1 MAMSNKRLIVS
12 TVGISLFLNVLNVL
26 DPSENSW
33 RQQLNQAANE
43 RQLSGD
49 LAHMADKLAARATD
63 RLRQSD
69 VASRRRIS
77 AELNGLYGI
86 YEGDLSAGKADMHYL
101 IATDTALGRKAAD
114 VICAFLQE
122 NGLSVDVYVPDDL
135 STATPAAFSKGMKQL
150 IHWCE
155 NAIPGYRDA
164 GYQIV
169 FNLTAA
175 FKSLQ
180 GYLNIMGMFY
190 ADKMVYIFE
199 TGLQLLS
206 VPRLP
211 LKVDIDV
218 LREHRLELAM
228 MAQGHIFSQ
237 EQVSSIPAGLLDVD
251 EKGHAS
257 LSDWG
262 LLVWNRVRRELLG
275 DDLLPFPRL
284 QYTDTFRRDFK
295 QASSAER
302 VELQEV
308 LAKVSGLLE
317 DHRGDTA
324 PLKRDGGLQYDVY
337 SGKTTKDGRP
347 IGHFRVSQSRRVSCT
362 VEDGA
367 LRLRRYGEHSINDN
381 P

>member
-1 MAMSNKRLIVS
+1 
-12 TVGISLFLNVLNVL
+12 
-26 DPSENSW
+26 
-33 RQQLNQAANE
+33 
-43 RQLSGD
+43 
-49 LAHMADKLAARATD
+49 
-63 RLRQSD
+63 
-69 VASRRRIS
+69 
-77 AELNGLYGI
+77 
-86 YEGDLSAGKADMHYL
+86 MHYL
-101 IATDTALGRKAAD
+101 IATDTALGRQAAE
-114 VICAFLQE
+114 VIGAFLRE
-122 NGLSVDVYVPDDL
+122 NGLIVNIYVPDDL
-135 STATPAAFSKGMKQL
+135 STATPVVFSRGMKEL
-150 IHWCE
+150 IRWCE
-155 NAIPGYRDA
+155 DTLPGYRNS
-164 GYQIV
+164 GYRVV

-190 ADKMVYIFE
+190 ADEMVYIFE
-199 TGLQLLS
+199 TGSRLLS
-206 VPRLP
+206 IPPLP
-211 LKVDIDV
+211 LEVDIGV

-237 EQVSSIPAGLLDVD
+237 EQVPSIPTGLLDID
-251 EKGHAS
+251 EQGHAS

-262 LLVWNRVRRELLG
+262 LLIWNRIRRELLG

-295 QASSAER
+295 QASSADR

-317 DHRGDTA
+317 GYRGDTA
-324 PLKRDGGLQYDVY
+324 PLKRDGGLRYDVY

>member
-1 MAMSNKRLIVS
+1 MSNKRLIVS
-12 TVGISLFLNVLNVL
+12 TVGISVFLNVL
-26 DPSENSW
+26 DASEDAW
-33 RQQLNQAANE
+33 RSRLNRVANDQ
-43 RQLSGD
+43 QLSGD
-49 LAHMADKLAARATD
+49 LAQKAEELAARVTA
-63 RLRQSD
+63 RLEQGD

-101 IATDTALGRKAAD
+101 VATDTALGRKAAD
-114 VICAFLQE
+114 VICGFLRK

-155 NAIPGYRDA
+155 NTIPGYRDA
-164 GYQIV
+164 GYQVV

-190 ADKMVYIFE
+190 ADEMVYIFE
-199 TGLQLLS
+199 TGSRLLS
-206 VPRLP
+206 IPRLP
-211 LKVDIDV
+211 LQVDIGA

-228 MAQGHIFSQ
+228 MAQGHVFAR
-237 EQVSSIPAGLLDVD
+237 EQVSSIPAGLLDID
-251 EKGHAS
+251 EQGNAW

-262 LLVWNRVRRELLG
+262 LLVWNRVRQELLG

-284 QYTDTFRRDFK
+284 QYTEKFRRDYK
-295 QASSAER
+295 QASPSER
-302 VELQEV
+302 AVLQEI

-317 DHRGDTA
+317 DSHGDTT

-337 SGKTTKDGRP
+337 TGKTTEDGRP

-367 LRLRRYGEHSINDN
+367 LRLRRYGEHSINEN

>member
-1 MAMSNKRLIVS
+1 MANKQLILS
-12 TVGISLFLNVLNVL
+12 TVGISVLLNVL
-26 DPSENSW
+26 DPSEGFW
-33 RQQLNQAANE
+33 RQQLNQAANHQ
-43 RQLSGD
+43 QLSGD
-49 LAHMADKLAARATD
+49 LANKSDEFAKRAAG
-63 RLRQSD
+63 RLRQDD
-69 VASRRRIS
+69 VSGRRRIS

-114 VICAFLQE
+114 VICTFLRE
-122 NGLSVDVYVPDDL
+122 NGLSVDVYAPSDL

-155 NAIPGYRDA
+155 SNIPEYRDA
-164 GYQIV
+164 GYRVV

-190 ADKMVYIFE
+190 ADEMIYIFE
-199 TGLQLLS
+199 TGSQLLS
-206 VPRLP
+206 IPRLP
-211 LKVDIDV
+211 LQVDIGA
-218 LREHRLELAM
+218 LRDHRLELAM
-228 MAQGHIFSQ
+228 MAQGHVFSL
-237 EQVSSIPAGLLDVD
+237 EQVSSIPAGLLDID
-251 EKGHAS
+251 EQGNAS

-262 LLVWNRVRRELLG
+262 LLVWNRVRQALLA

-295 QASSAER
+295 QAAPGER
-302 VELQEV
+302 AVLQEV

-317 DHRGDTA
+317 DSHGDTA
-324 PLKRDGGLQYDVY
+324 RLKQDGGLQYDNY
-337 SGKTTKDGRP
+337 TGKKTQDGRP
-347 IGHFRVSQSRRVSCT
+347 MGHFRVSQSRRVSCT

>member
-1 MAMSNKRLIVS
+1 MPDRRLIVS
-12 TVGISLFLNVLNVL
+12 TVGISIFLNVL
-26 DPSENSW
+26 DASEDAW
-33 RQQLNQAANE
+33 RSRLNRAANDQ
-43 RQLSGD
+43 QLSGE
-49 LAHMADKLAARATD
+49 LADKTD
-63 RLRQSD
+63 ELVHRVADSLKQGD
-69 VASRRRIS
+69 VSSRRRIS

-114 VICAFLQE
+114 VICAFLRE
-122 NGLSVDVYVPDDL
+122 SGLSVDVYVPDDL

-155 NAIPGYRDA
+155 STIPGYRDA
-164 GYQIV
+164 GYRVV

-190 ADKMVYIFE
+190 ADEMIYIFE
-199 TGLQLLS
+199 TGSRLLS
-206 VPRLP
+206 IPRLP
-211 LKVDIDV
+211 LQVDIGA

-228 MAQGHIFSQ
+228 MAQGHIFSR
-237 EQVSSIPAGLLDVD
+237 EQVASIPAGLLDID
-251 EKGHAS
+251 EQGNAW

-262 LLVWNRVRRELLG
+262 LLVWNRVRQELLS
-275 DDLLPFPRL
+275 DDLLSFPRL
-284 QYTDTFRRDFK
+284 QYTDAFRRDFK
-295 QASSAER
+295 QATPAER
-302 VELQEV
+302 AVLQEI

-317 DHRGDTA
+317 DSNGDTA
-324 PLKRDGGLQYDVY
+324 PLKRDGGLQYDLY
-337 SGKTTKDGRP
+337 TGMTARDGRP

-362 VEDGA
+362 AEDGA

>member
-1 MAMSNKRLIVS
+1 MSDRRLIVS
-12 TVGISLFLNVLNVL
+12 TVGISVFLNVLGA
-26 DPSENSW
+26 SEDAW
-33 RQQLNQAANE
+33 RSRLNQAANDQ
-43 RQLSGD
+43 QLSGE
-49 LAHMADKLAARATD
+49 LAQKADELAARAAARLEQGDVTD
-63 RLRQSD
+63 
-69 VASRRRIS
+69 RRRIS
-77 AELNGLYGI
+77 AEMNGLYGI

-114 VICAFLQE
+114 LICAFLRE

-155 NAIPGYRDA
+155 NTIPGYRDA
-164 GYQIV
+164 GYQVV

-190 ADKMVYIFE
+190 ADEMVYIFE
-199 TGLQLLS
+199 TGSRLLS
-206 VPRLP
+206 IPRLP
-211 LKVDIDV
+211 LQVDIGA

-228 MAQGHIFSQ
+228 MAQGHIFAR
-237 EQVSSIPAGLLDVD
+237 EQVVSIPAGLLDID
-251 EKGHAS
+251 EQGNAW

-262 LLVWNRVRRELLG
+262 LLIWNRVRQELLG

-284 QYTDTFRRDFK
+284 QYTEKFRRDFK
-295 QASSAER
+295 QASPGER
-302 VELQEV
+302 AVLQEI
-308 LAKVSGLLE
+308 LAKVSSLLE
-317 DHRGDTA
+317 DSHGDTA

-337 SGKTTKDGRP
+337 TGKTTENGRP

>member
-1 MAMSNKRLIVS
+1 MVNKRFVVS
-12 TVGISLFLNVLNVL
+12 TVGISVLLNVL
-26 DPSENSW
+26 DRLESAW
-33 RQQLNQAANE
+33 RDRLNKAAND
-43 RQLSGD
+43 RQLDND
-49 LAHMADKLAARATD
+49 LAQKIEELAQKATVQ
-63 RLRQSD
+63 LQQSD
-69 VASRRRIS
+69 VPGRRRIS

-86 YEGDLSAGKADMHYL
+86 YGGDLSAGKADMHYL
-101 IATDTALGRKAAD
+101 VATDTALGRKAAD
-114 VICAFLQE
+114 VVCAFLQE
-122 NGLSVDVYVPDDL
+122 NGLSVDVYVPGDL
-135 STATPAAFSKGMKQL
+135 STATPSAFSRGMKQL

-155 NAIPGYRDA
+155 STIPGYRDA
-164 GYQIV
+164 GYRVV

-190 ADKMVYIFE
+190 ADEMVYIFE
-199 TGLQLLS
+199 TGSQLLS
-206 VPRLP
+206 IPRLP
-211 LKVDIDV
+211 LQIDV
-218 LREHRLELAM
+218 DALRDYRLELAM
-228 MAQGHIFSQ
+228 MAQSHVFSQ
-237 EQVSSIPAGLLDVD
+237 EQVSDIPAGLLDID
-251 EKGHAS
+251 EQGNAW

-262 LLVWNRVRRELLG
+262 LLVWNRVRQELLG

-295 QASSAER
+295 QATPVER
-302 VELQEV
+302 AELQEI

-317 DHRGDTA
+317 DSHGDTA

-337 SGKTTKDGRP
+337 TGKTAKDGRP

-362 VEDGA
+362 AEDGA

>member
-1 MAMSNKRLIVS
+1 MMQGRKFVLS
-12 TVGISLFLNVLNVL
+12 TVGISVLINICEDEYLRRKLN
-26 DPSENSW
+26 E
-33 RQQLNQAANE
+33 AANE
-43 RQLSGD
+43 SRSSNEFEDKADELARQALE
-49 LAHMADKLAARATD
+49 A
-63 RLRQSD
+63 LRQND
-69 VASRRRIS
+69 IPISRRLS

-86 YEGDLSAGKADMHYL
+86 YRGDLSAGKADMHYL
-101 IATDTALGRKAAD
+101 IATDTALGRKAAN
-114 VICAFLQE
+114 VILTFLRE
-122 NGLSVDVYVPDDL
+122 NGLRVDVYVPDAL
-135 STATPAAFSKGMKQL
+135 STATPAAFSKGVKQL

-155 NAIPGYRDA
+155 NTIPGYRDA
-164 GYQIV
+164 GYRVV

-175 FKSLQ
+175 FKSLH

-190 ADKMVYIFE
+190 ADEMVYIFE
-199 TGLQLLS
+199 TGSQLLS
-206 VPRLP
+206 IPRLP
-211 LKVDIDV
+211 LQVDSAA

-237 EQVSSIPAGLLDVD
+237 GQVSSIPAGLLDID
-251 EKGHAS
+251 EQGNAC

-262 LLVWNRVRRELLG
+262 LLVWNRVRQELLS

-295 QASSAER
+295 QAATAER
-302 VELQEV
+302 AKLQEV
-308 LAKVSGLLE
+308 LARVSGLLE
-317 DHRGDTA
+317 DSEGDTA

-337 SGKTTKDGRP
+337 TGKAAKDGRP

-362 VEDGA
+362 AEDGA